1 MRIRTLTLTLAT
13 VLLAGPA
20 FAQSLADLL
29 QVHRMTVL
37 EVKKEAGQIYY
48 LDANGSKKV
57 VEFANGAETPLV
69 VTDTTRKA
77 DLSLLRPGD
86 LVKVEMK
93 NGLAHRII
101 VLRRGADEIASPE
114 K

>member
-1 MRIRTLTLTLAT
+1 MRIRTLALALAT

-37 EVKKEAGQIYY
+37 EVKKEAGQIYC
-48 LDANGSKKV
+48 LEANGLKV
-57 VEFANGAETPLV
+57 VELANGAETPLV

-101 VLRRGADEIASPE
+101 VLRRGADKIASPE